1 MTKHLKDIFHFLFS
15 MTVGAI
21 LIYDGQVVAGFLM
34 GVMYQLNLIFER
46 LDEIKR
52 KLPTNRWV
60 STSAQSATTKKTA
73 ISTALN

>member
-46 LDEIKR
+46 LGEIKR
-52 KLPTNRWV
+52 KLPTNR
-60 STSAQSATTKKTA
+60 
-73 ISTALN
+73 